1 MKTRLLLLAV
11 SVVMALTSCSAEL
24 IDPADGQV
32 TKSVLETE
40 YNALKVDSV
49 LPDISSL
56 PVISMSEA
64 ESILSSLRTH
74 KNAKEEFSVNTHDE
88 GDAHKWELHMKQTI
102 DGKYAFSI
110 QLSITSYDDGS
121 LFYDGYSANCSF
133 NKVFWQVGGF
143 SFESDKQHSED
154 FMFKSSSSIFFNVVS
169 QNGEHAYYRI
179 PVSIQGTYHPAQ
191 QKSSYTYSL

>member
-24 IDPADGQV
+24 IEPADGQV

-64 ESILSSLRTH
+64 ESLLSSLRTH
-74 KNAKEEFSVNTHDE
+74 KNAKEEFSANTREE
-88 GDAHKWELHMKQTI
+88 GDAHKWELNMKQTI

-121 LFYDGYSANCSF
+121 LFYDGYDAECSY

-143 SFESDKQHSED
+143 SFESDKENTED
-154 FMFKSSSSIFFNVVS
+154 FKFNSSSSIFFNVVS
-169 QNGEHAYYRI
+169 QNGEHTYYRV

>member
-1 MKTRLLLLAV
+1 MKTRLLFLAV

-74 KNAKEEFSVNTHDE
+74 KNAKEEFTANTHDE
-88 GDAHKWELHMKQTI
+88 GEAHKWELNMKQTI
-102 DGKYAFSI
+102 DGKYA
-110 QLSITSYDDGS
+110 
-121 LFYDGYSANCSF
+121 CSF

>member
-1 MKTRLLLLAV
+1 MKTRLLFLAV
-11 SVVMALTSCSAEL
+11 SAIMALTSCSAEL
-24 IDPADGQV
+24 FDPADGQV

-49 LPDISSL
+49 LPDIASL

-64 ESILSSLRTH
+64 ENILASLRTH
-74 KNAKEEFSVNTHDE
+74 KNAKEEFSANTHDE
-88 GDAHKWELHMKQTI
+88 GEAHKWELNMKQTI
-102 DGKYAFSI
+102 DGKYSFSI

-121 LFYDGYSANCSF
+121 LFYDGYDTECSL
-133 NKVFWQVGGF
+133 NKIFWQVGGF
-143 SFESDKQHSED
+143 SFESDKVHSED
-154 FMFKSSSSIFFNVVS
+154 FKFNSSSSIFFNVVS